1 MKGMDIP
8 ALEIFVAAVEEK
20 SLTKAAERENLV
32 TSAASK
38 RVAELERHLDRCL
51 LHRHGRGVEPTPA
64 GTLLYQRAKAILRSI
79 QLAESAVNNYSAE
92 GVAKI
97 RLTANP
103 STLLQFLPGKIGRFL
118 RGRSN
123 ISIDLIQAH
132 SYDIPRMVAE
142 GAVDIGIYHASHPAP
157 GITSFPFATDRVGL
171 VVPIGHPLASRQ
183 ELPLEDALD
192 YDLLGYFPLH
202 SLDKFLT
209 YVGQTITRPPTVKL
223 QVSNFE
229 TRCNMI
235 REGLGIGIVPEKIA
249 SNYLTGMGLV
259 LLRLTDSWAERHFFI
274 AAHDT
279 TNSGQPS
286 MELLQ
291 HLRTTESA
299 LTFDQ

>member
-1 MKGMDIP
+1 MKGIDIP

-20 SLTKAAERENLV
+20 SLSRAAERENLV

-64 GTLLYQRAKAILRSI
+64 GALLYQRAKAILRSI
-79 QLAESAVNNYSAE
+79 QLAERAVNSYSAE
-92 GVAKI
+92 GIAKI
-97 RLTANP
+97 RLAANP
-103 STLLQFLPGKIGRFL
+103 STLLQFLPGKIGHFL
-118 RGRSN
+118 QGRTN
-123 ISIDLIQAH
+123 ISIDLIEAH

-142 GAVDIGIYHASHPAP
+142 GTVDIGIYHASHPAP
-157 GITSFPFATDRVGL
+157 GIRSFPFASDRVGL
-171 VVPIGHPLASRQ
+171 VVPIGHPLASRG

-202 SLDKFLT
+202 SLDKFLA
-209 YVGQTITRPPTVKL
+209 YIGQTISRPPTVKL

-249 SNYLTGMGLV
+249 SSYLASMGLI
-259 LLRLTDSWAERHFFI
+259 LLRLTDRWAERHFFI
-274 AAHDT
+274 CANDAA
-279 TNSGQPS
+279 NSSQPS
-286 MELLQ
+286 IDLLQ
-291 HLRTTESA
+291 YLRSTENAASI
-299 LTFDQ
+299 